1 MIRALNIALRT
12 LHIAAMGILVGG
24 HAFDVAPQRLTVSLW
39 LVIATGLALTAA
51 EAIPRWSWFHELRGV
66 MTMVKLALLGAV
78 PLAWDYR
85 LPILL
90 TVIAIG
96 SVTSHMPR
104 RFRHYSLLY
113 RRVIQAYP
121 SSGVGGRTQ

>member
-1 MIRALNIALRT
+1 MTRALNITLRT

-24 HAFDVAPQRLTVSLW
+24 HAFDVAPERLHLSLW
-39 LVIATGLALTAA
+39 LVVASGVALMALEAA
-51 EAIPRWSWFHELRGV
+51 PRWSWFHEVRGV
-66 MTMVKLALLGAV
+66 LTLAKVALVLAV
-78 PLAWDYR
+78 PLAWDHR

-104 RFRHYSLLY
+104 RFRHYSLLH
-113 RRVIQAYP
+113 RRVMSAYA
-121 SSGVGGRTQ
+121 SSGDGKP